1 MSMATPAHPTKK
13 SILIVDDEIHVR
25 DGLSEILQQEGFYV
39 ETAKDGNQAISI
51 SINKQF
57 DLMISDIKMPEMD
70 GLQLL
75 NEIQKVNPQIRVIM
89 VTAFGDVQTYL
100 KSMKLGAHEYINKPI
115 RIQELK
121 RVISTIMQHP

>member
-1 MSMATPAHPTKK
+1 MVHAAHPTKK

-25 DGLSEILQQEGFYV
+25 EGLSEILQQEGFYV
-39 ETAKDGNQAISI
+39 ETASDGKEAISL
-51 SINKQF
+51 SLNKRF
-57 DLMISDIKMPEMD
+57 DLMISDIKMPEID

-75 NEIQKVNPQIRVIM
+75 DEIQKVNPQIRVIM

-100 KSMKLGAHEYINKPI
+100 KSMQLGAHEYINKPI

-121 RVISTIMQHP
+121 RVISTIMEQP

>member
-1 MSMATPAHPTKK
+1 MAQPAHPDKQ

-39 ETAKDGNQAISI
+39 ETAKDGNEAIPI
-51 SINKQF
+51 SMNKKF

-75 NEIQKVNPQIRVIM
+75 DEVQKVNPQIRVIM

-100 KSMKLGAHEYINKPI
+100 KSMNLGAHEYINKPI
-115 RIQELK
+115 RIPELK
-121 RVISTIMQHP
+121 RVIATIMEQT

>member
-1 MSMATPAHPTKK
+1 MVHAAHPTKK

-39 ETAKDGNQAISI
+39 ETASDGKEAISL
-51 SINKQF
+51 SLNKRF
-57 DLMISDIKMPEMD
+57 DLMISDIKMPEID

-75 NEIQKVNPQIRVIM
+75 DEIQKVNPQIRVIM

-100 KSMKLGAHEYINKPI
+100 KSMQLGAHEYINKPI

-121 RVISTIMQHP
+121 RVISTIMEQP

>member
-1 MSMATPAHPTKK
+1 MAQPAHPDKQ

-39 ETAKDGNQAISI
+39 ETAKDGNEAISI
-51 SINKQF
+51 SMNKKF

-75 NEIQKVNPQIRVIM
+75 DEVQKVNPQIRVIM

-100 KSMKLGAHEYINKPI
+100 KSMNLGAHEYINKPI
-115 RIQELK
+115 RIPELK
-121 RVISTIMQHP
+121 RVISTIMEQP

>member
-1 MSMATPAHPTKK
+1 MVHAAHPTKK

-25 DGLSEILQQEGFYV
+25 DGLAEILQQEGFYV
-39 ETAKDGNQAISI
+39 ETACDGKEAIALSV
-51 SINKQF
+51 NKKF
-57 DLMISDIKMPEMD
+57 DLMISDIKMPEID

-100 KSMKLGAHEYINKPI
+100 KSMQLGAHEYINKPI

-121 RVISTIMQHP
+121 RVISTIMEQP

>member
-1 MSMATPAHPTKK
+1 MVHAAHPTKK

-25 DGLSEILQQEGFYV
+25 DGLAEILQQEGFYV
-39 ETAKDGNQAISI
+39 ETACDGKEAISL
-51 SINKQF
+51 SVNKKF
-57 DLMISDIKMPEMD
+57 DLMISDIKMPEID

-100 KSMKLGAHEYINKPI
+100 KSMQLGAHEYINKPI

-121 RVISTIMQHP
+121 RVISTIMEQP

>member
-1 MSMATPAHPTKK
+1 MAQPAHPDKQ

-39 ETAKDGNQAISI
+39 ETAKDGNEAISI
-51 SINKQF
+51 SMNKKF

-75 NEIQKVNPQIRVIM
+75 DEVQKVNPQIRVIM

-100 KSMKLGAHEYINKPI
+100 KSMNLGAHEYINKPI
-115 RIQELK
+115 RIPELK
-121 RVISTIMQHP
+121 RVIATIMEQT

>member
-1 MSMATPAHPTKK
+1 MVHAAHPTKK

-25 DGLSEILQQEGFYV
+25 EGLSEILQQEGFYV
-39 ETAKDGNQAISI
+39 ETACDGKEAISL
-51 SINKQF
+51 SVNKKF
-57 DLMISDIKMPEMD
+57 DLMISDIKMPEID

-100 KSMKLGAHEYINKPI
+100 KSMQLGAHEYINKPI

-121 RVISTIMQHP
+121 RVISTIMEQP